1 MNKTPSQVSEGN
13 DEEEIP
19 LLEGNYFLKLNLSFL
34 DLGID
39 LEKIKLKFMSIMT

>member
-1 MNKTPSQVSEGN
+1 VSEGN

-19 LLEGNYFLKLNLSFL
+19 LLEGILSILLHIL

>member
-19 LLEGNYFLKLNLSFL
+19 LLE